1 MKLVNFLKEEQSE
14 SLYVYAQCVLK
25 ILEEEKK
32 SKGNCSAI
40 IRFFYLIE

>member
-25 ILEEEKK
+25 ILEEEEKK
-32 SKGNCSAI
+32 AKETVVPLFVFSI
-40 IRFFYLIE
+40 

>member
-25 ILEEEKK
+25 ILEEEKAK
-32 SKGNCSAI
+32 ETVVPLFVFSI
-40 IRFFYLIE
+40 